1 MLQAILHKKAT
12 LKPRKENQSETPSEP
27 KTDTQP
33 EDALTSSIIG
43 LLQYLPDEVFWQI
56 LYEASEQS
64 LPEFSKAGGIENISF
79 WKRMRFRELDRKS
92 VEPDVWIKLEKMH
105 LIIEAKRYDGG
116 GQYNEQWDREI
127 KALLKHLE
135 EEEDQPIDEQKI
147 WLLALGGNTQTSELQ
162 LKVEGKEYSIVR
174 MHWQRLLEEVKKY
187 TYESSSCSDAEKRI
201 CKDIIRA
208 FEHFGLFSLKWLD
221 SLADRYKDTPAD
233 TYKDTPARLAPT
245 SISTL
250 FHLPKYK

>member
-56 LYEASEQS
+56 LYEASEQR
-64 LPEFSKAGGIENISF
+64 LPEFSKAGAIENISF
-79 WKRMRFRELDRKS
+79 WKSIRFPELDRQS

-116 GQYNEQWDREI
+116 GQYNAQWDLEI

-135 EEEDQPIDEQKI
+135 EEEEEDQPIDEQKI
-147 WLLALGGNTQTSELQ
+147 CLLALGGNNQTTEESRTIR
-162 LKVEGKEYSIVR
+162 GREYSIVR
-174 MHWQRLLEEVKKY
+174 MHWQTLLEEVKKY
-187 TYESSSCSDAEKRI
+187 TYESSSCSNAEKRI
-201 CKDIIRA
+201 CKDIIKA
-208 FEHFGLFSLKWLD
+208 FEHFGFFSLKWLD
-221 SLADRYKDTPAD
+221 SFAD

-245 SISTL
+245 SIDTL
-250 FHLPKYK
+250 FHLPNYK